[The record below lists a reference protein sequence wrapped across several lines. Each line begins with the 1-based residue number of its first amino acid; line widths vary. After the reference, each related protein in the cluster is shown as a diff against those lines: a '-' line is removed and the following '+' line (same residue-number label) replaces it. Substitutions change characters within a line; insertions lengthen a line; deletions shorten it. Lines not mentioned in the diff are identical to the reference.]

1 MPKLTKRIVDQV
13 ETGKADY
20 FIWDNDLQ
28 GFGLRVFTSGRR
40 SYVVQYR
47 AKGRTRRFTIGPHGI
62 WTPETARREARI
74 LLGRVAQGDNPA
86 EERELDHKS
95 ITVKELCERYLED
108 AKAGLILGKKRRPKK
123 DSTIYTDEGR
133 IKRHIIPLLGT
144 RRVKDLTSADIT
156 RFMRDVA
163 AGRTK
168 MTEKTKKYGRT
179 IVRGGIGTGT
189 RTLGLLGAILTY
201 ARENGIIETN
211 PAHGI
216 RKPADQKLNR
226 RLSEDEYRLL
236 GRLLSDADRD
246 DQLATAAAMVR
257 ALALT
262 GCRRGEITNLDWREV
277 DVANSCLRLRDSKEG
292 ASVRPIGLPIVELIE
307 ARQTDAIAGAV
318 FEGTVEG
325 KPFIGFPKHWRKILA
340 DSPLSG
346 VTPHV
351 LRHSFASIA
360 NDLGFTEST
369 IAALLGHAQGTI
381 TSRYIHS
388 VDTALIMA
396 ADTVAGYI
404 QGLLDGVQFTR
415 TTYAL
420 DRATRAAAMNRILAE
435 RLDGGQEHT
444 FKVS

>member
-20 FIWDNDLQ
+20 FIWDDDLQ
-28 GFGLRVFTSGRR
+28 GFGLRVFASGRR

-86 EERELDHKS
+86 EERELDHKA
-95 ITVKELCERYLED
+95 INVKELCERYLED

-168 MTEKTKKYGRT
+168 MTERTKKYGRT

-236 GRLLSDADRD
+236 GQLLCNADDD
-246 DQLATAAAMVR
+246 DQLATAASMVR
-257 ALALT
+257 ALALS
-262 GCRRGEITNLDWREV
+262 GCRRGEIINLDWREAAELQMDMLRV
-277 DVANSCLRLRDSKEG
+277 DADILS
-292 ASVRPIGLPIVELIE
+292 
-307 ARQTDAIAGAV
+307 
-318 FEGTVEG
+318 
-325 KPFIGFPKHWRKILA
+325 GFP
-340 DSPLSG
+340 
-346 VTPHV
+346 
-351 LRHSFASIA
+351 
-360 NDLGFTEST
+360 
-369 IAALLGHAQGTI
+369 
-381 TSRYIHS
+381 
-388 VDTALIMA
+388 
-396 ADTVAGYI
+396 
-404 QGLLDGVQFTR
+404 
-415 TTYAL
+415 
-420 DRATRAAAMNRILAE
+420 DRA
-435 RLDGGQEHT
+435 
-444 FKVS
+444 SP